1 MKLLLPFGVI
11 FAMWMACGGLTDNK
25 EAPKEAPVSEKPA
38 SNQPA
43 KPAQDRDSVRR
54 DLVRLATDIANAAK
68 DGDISYLSK
77 IATDDFQL
85 TDVDGKIKTK
95 NQALAE
101 IKQEKNIR
109 SFDIIDDKLVS
120 LEDSSAVLTYTL
132 KVYAKNGRSAR
143 AGTTD
148 TYVKQDG
155 KWMLKSEQQTLLK

>member
-25 EAPKEAPVSEKPA
+25 ESGNDKSA
-38 SNQPA
+38 SNQASRPT
-43 KPAQDRDSVRR
+43 QDRDAVRR
-54 DLVRLATDIANAAK
+54 ELVKMANDVSNAAVE
-68 DGDISYLSK
+68 GDISYLSR

-101 IKQEKNIR
+101 VKQEKNIR
-109 SFDIIDDKLVS
+109 SVEILDDKLVS
-120 LEDSSAVLTYTL
+120 LDDSAAVLTFTI
-132 KVYAKNGRSAR
+132 KVYGKNGRTAR

-148 TYVKQDG
+148 TFVKQDG

>member
-25 EAPKEAPVSEKPA
+25 EASVGEKAP
-38 SNQPA
+38 SNQAA
-43 KPAQDRDSVRR
+43 KPAQDRDSVRH
-54 DLVRLATDIANAAK
+54 DLVKLANDVSNAAMQ
-68 DGDISYLSK
+68 GDISYLSK

-85 TDVDGKIKTK
+85 TDVDGKIKSK

-101 IKQEKNIR
+101 VKQEKNIR
-109 SFDIIDDKLVS
+109 SVEILDDKLVS
-120 LEDSSAVLTYTL
+120 LDDSSAVLTYTL
-132 KVYAKNGRSAR
+132 KVYGKNGRTAR

-148 TYVKQDG
+148 TFVKQEG